1 MDPMGYTTKTEPP
14 EVFGGLAHH
23 TNLPYTFFP
32 AFHRN
37 VTEGVVPVLWSSP
50 KVINVMGRSSEPR
63 GLAQKKPD
71 RDEVK
76 PTIEE

>member
-1 MDPMGYTTKTEPP
+1 MDPMGYTTKTESP

-23 TNLPYTFFP
+23 TNLPYTFLP

-37 VTEGVVPVLWSSP
+37 VTEGVTVPWSSP
-50 KVINVMGRSSEPR
+50 KAINVMGRSSEPL
-63 GLAQKKPD
+63 GLKKPD